1 MSIKDR
7 WRDLAPST
15 KKTLSVSMVVG
26 VALLIGVLGYALR
39 GEDRQAPA
47 AREKARILTAE
58 DPAALQRGLVEDV
71 RREQARRDQEV
82 MELRKQLEQM
92 RDEPILPPPPSP
104 VAGNREVV
112 TAPPPPPLQMAE
124 PAPGT
129 YRPPYPGGGQGS
141 APPPPPIERSVIGG
155 IGQVSA
161 QVEMVKEDKKK
172 DKANQI
178 YLPPSFMGATLL
190 SGLDAPTADNA
201 RGNPVPVLIRIQ
213 DLAVLPN
220 SVKADL
226 KGCFVIGEGVGN
238 LADER
243 VHLRLVTLSC
253 VSKNGESVIDQSI
266 KGFVVD
272 EDGKI
277 GLQGHVVSK
286 MGAAI
291 ARSMMAG
298 FFGGAAD
305 AVAAAST
312 VTSVSPLGTT
322 QTIPTGDL
330 ARAGVAGGVSQ
341 GFKDVQKFYLDLA
354 KQTMP
359 VVEVG
364 ATKRMTMVIEEGV
377 MLNIR
382 ENNGGA
388 KL

>member
-1 MSIKDR
+1 MTIKER
-7 WRDLAPST
+7 WRELAPNT

-26 VALLIGVLGYALR
+26 VALMVGVVGYALR
-39 GEDRQAPA
+39 GEDRQPKASREQ
-47 AREKARILTAE
+47 ARVLTAE
-58 DPAALQRGLVEDV
+58 DPKTLQRGLVEDV
-71 RREQARRDQEV
+71 RREQARRDEEV
-82 MELRKQLEQM
+82 MELRRQLENM
-92 RDEPILPPPPSP
+92 RDNPQVAPPPSP
-104 VAGNREVV
+104 VSGDREVV
-112 TAPPPPPLQMAE
+112 AAPPPPPLQVAQ
-124 PAPGT
+124 PQSGT
-129 YRPPYPGGGQGS
+129 YRPPYPGDGQG
-141 APPPPPIERSVIGG
+141 AGPPPPPVERTVIGG

-161 QVEMVKEDKKK
+161 PVEVVREDKKK

-190 SGLDAPTADNA
+190 SGLDAPTTDNA
-201 RGNPVPVLIRIQ
+201 RGNPVPVLIRVQ
-213 DLAVLPN
+213 DLAILPN

-226 KGCFVIGEGVGN
+226 KGCFVIAEGVGN

-253 VSKNGESVIDQSI
+253 VGKSGESVIDQSI

-277 GLQGHVVSK
+277 GLQGNVVSK

-305 AVAAAST
+305 VVGAAST
-312 VTSVSPLGTT
+312 VTSISPLGTT
-322 QTIPTGDL
+322 QTIPTSDL
-330 ARAGVAGGVSQ
+330 TRAGVAGGISQ

-364 ATKRMTMVIEEGV
+364 ATKRMTLVIEEGV

-388 KL
+388 RL